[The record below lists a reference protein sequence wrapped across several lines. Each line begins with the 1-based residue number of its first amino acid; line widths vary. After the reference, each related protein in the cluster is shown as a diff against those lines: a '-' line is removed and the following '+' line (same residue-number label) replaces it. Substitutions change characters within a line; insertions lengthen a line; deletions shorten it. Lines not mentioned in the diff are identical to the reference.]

1 MTRDEETIPVE
12 HQMATEESFVKKTAP
27 PGKYI
32 IFKLGNE
39 EYAFE
44 ILKVREIIGMMDIT
58 RVPEMDKSVLGVINL
73 RGKVNPV
80 VDLRQI
86 FGMTETVTSEQTV
99 IMIVQL
105 RHNGQTCAIGVLV
118 DQVLEV
124 LNIPE
129 ADIEPPPSMR
139 SLSEHGANS
148 IMGVARVDRRI
159 IMLLDIDAT
168 LSCTSPSSDRHQRN
182 DSIRDEPETVCTL

>member
-1 MTRDEETIPVE
+1 MTRDKEITSVG
-12 HQMATEESFVKKTAP
+12 HQMADEESSMKKTAP

-58 RVPEMDKSVLGVINL
+58 RVPEMDKSVQGVINL

-86 FGMTETVTSEQTV
+86 FGMTETVPSEQTV
-99 IMIVQL
+99 IVIVQL
-105 RHNGQTCAIGVLV
+105 RYNGQTCAIGVLV

-129 ADIEPPPSMR
+129 TNIEHPPSMR
-139 SLSEHGANS
+139 SLSEHGTNS
-148 IMGVARVDRRI
+148 IMGIAKVDKRV

-168 LSCTSPSSDRHQRN
+168 LSCASPDDGRQQSGL
-182 DSIRDEPETVCTL
+182 IRDEPGTICAL